1 MKLAIIGGGPAGV
14 MAAIIAKENNP
25 LLDITIFDKAKPLV
39 TLLCTGGGRCNLTN
53 AEFDFKELAKN
64 YPRGE
69 KFLYS
74 VFSQFDVSSMFEFFS
89 KYGLELYIQDD
100 NRVFPKSDQASE
112 IKDLLI
118 GIAVGKGIKIKSY
131 TEVFSLKKEQN
142 FIINENFSFDKVV
155 IATGGRNK
163 FGYKIAESLGH
174 TVSDLE
180 PVLCGMKTKEPFA
193 EIAGVSLKNVLGK
206 VKNIELQGDLL
217 FTHKGLSGPLIL
229 NFSSHLAF
237 EKMPISLSLNFSGL
251 DFEEQ
256 DLELIK
262 LLAENPKKNIS
273 NLLQK
278 YLPSAL
284 IDELLKKSGIPLE
297 KKSFEINSKDRKCI
311 AGFLSEL
318 KVDLIAKDTPYMVT
332 AGGIE
337 LNEVDKNLQS
347 KKVEG
352 LYFAGEILNIDGLCG
367 GYNLQACFSMGYVIG
382 KSVSSNKN

>member
-1 MKLAIIGGGPAGV
+1 MKLAIIGGGPAGF

-25 LLDITIFDKAKPLV
+25 IADITIFDKAKPLA
-39 TLLCTGGGRCNLTN
+39 TLLYTGGGRCNLTN

-69 KFLYS
+69 KFLYYI
-74 VFSQFDVSSMFEFFS
+74 FSQFDVSSMFEFFS
-89 KYGLELYIQDD
+89 KYGLELYIQED
-100 NRVFPKSDQASE
+100 NRVFPKSDQADE

-118 GIAVGKGIKIKSY
+118 SIAVGKGIKLKSH
-131 TEVFSLKKEQN
+131 TEVYSIKKTSD
-142 FIINENFSFDKVV
+142 FLINDDFHFDKVV
-155 IATGGRNK
+155 IATGGKNK
-163 FGYKIAESLGH
+163 FGYKIAKSFGH

-180 PVLCGMKTKEPFA
+180 PILCGMKINEPLSK
-193 EIAGVSLKNVLGK
+193 IAGVSLKNVSGK
-206 VKNIELQGDLL
+206 AKNIELHGDFL

-229 NFSSHLAF
+229 NLSSYLAF
-237 EKMPISLSLNFSGL
+237 EKLPVTLTLNFSGI

-256 DLELIK
+256 DAELIK

-278 YLPSAL
+278 YLPSAMAE
-284 IDELLKKSGIPLE
+284 ELLNRHGISLD

-311 AGFLSEL
+311 SGFLSEF
-318 KVDLIAKDTPYMVT
+318 KVDLIEKDTPFMVT

-347 KKVEG
+347 KIVDG

-382 KSVSSNKN
+382 KAVTAKE